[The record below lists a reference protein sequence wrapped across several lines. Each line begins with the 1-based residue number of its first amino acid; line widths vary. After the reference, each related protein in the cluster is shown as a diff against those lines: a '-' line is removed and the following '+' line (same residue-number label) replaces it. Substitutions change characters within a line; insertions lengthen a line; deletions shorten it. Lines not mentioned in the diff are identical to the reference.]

1 MRRRFGRGRKRNEGN
16 EETSSAPIDAGEAL
30 ARLAEAKVGEGLEAV
45 ELAGVSPAQ
54 VVLATGSDSGT
65 DLAIGYSPTDG
76 GAALLGALA
85 LARSKEGFAGRAVA
99 AAPCWSDAARRRLAL
114 LRESLPFT
122 VRALAAGGAGL
133 EVSPGPI
140 DDGSA
145 GTPAQLARGLSRSED
160 RRVFERAVASLEGL
174 AAKHGGVVQATRE
187 RVDLLLLAS
196 RAASLSLAGAR
207 VRLEVLAGERSTHDL
222 DGEGLATAF
231 DRLEGALRKRM
242 NDRRVR
248 GSEEGLRASLLPHLE
263 RAAGLE
269 VSQVWPL
276 LTGDVPQLDL
286 VGVDGEGR
294 FVACLSRERVGLADL
309 GEALDAAF
317 DSRLRVPLLSQGGVA
332 IKGAPRVVLA
342 GREFDATAL
351 SLLELFDLS
360 IAAYDV
366 SAKRGGELRLEP
378 REQTTPPPRASK
390 PAPPRAAA
398 GAATAA
404 TAGASAGRAGGG
416 APRAKA
422 APDAGAKR
430 DADSGAQAGDKAGG
444 IEEMSLF
451 DLDDDGGPEGGDGEP
466 RRRRSRGGR
475 RRGRRPRG
483 EGEAEAESRDAE
495 PANLDAGS
503 DDGEGGGGRGR
514 GRGRR
519 RGRGRSGGGSD
530 RESAGPE
537 RDSGDRTPP
546 APEASDDEGL
556 VDDETL
562 APLAADVPEMEAV
575 DLSYE
580 DEDSSEE
587 GDEQADKQRKDRELR
602 RHARV
607 AKAEPEPARP
617 PRRRAA
623 FVAHADRVSVLT
635 AVLLARDVRLVEGFW
650 VYPQEDLMTFFRSIA
665 TDLRDETPIFLIG
678 FNASPPA
685 RDTIQAASLYRG
697 RLHWFDH
704 HPWPPEDLESLRSSI
719 GEDCVHVD
727 AGADSSLA
735 AVISERTRRSRFSDK
750 LVELVTGRFTQHDY
764 ERWGR
769 LWWHRSGEIAKKRG
783 ALRSEVDALLA
794 GRPSDLAKE
803 AARIEPPPPPPE
815 VEFVSTRDFRL
826 VHFGGYVMV
835 VLEVPPEMDLHL
847 SARIARERYEA
858 QLSLAYREGTELLVL
873 GGDDSR
879 AKRGLDLGSMADH
892 LASKHEWITAMRDD
906 DHVARVLVRDLQT
919 VPGRLDEVVS
929 EIAMGRSI
937 VEG

>member
-1 MRRRFGRGRKRNEGN
+1 MRRRFGRGRKRNDDNGE
-16 EETSSAPIDAGEAL
+16 SRQAPIDSGEAL
-30 ARLAEAKVGEGLEAV
+30 ARLAEASVGEGLEAV
-45 ELAGVSPAQ
+45 ELEGVSPSRA
-54 VVLATGSDSGT
+54 VLATGSDAGT
-65 DLAIGYSPTDG
+65 DLAIGFSPTDG
-76 GAALLGALA
+76 GMALLAALA
-85 LARSKEGFAGRAVA
+85 LARSKDGFAGRAVA
-99 AAPCWSDAARRRLAL
+99 VSPWWSDAARRRLAL
-114 LRESLPFT
+114 LRQSLPFA
-122 VRALAAGGAGL
+122 VRALAAGGAAQ
-133 EVSPGPI
+133 EVSPAAI
-140 DDGSA
+140 EDGGA
-145 GTPAQLARGLSRSED
+145 GAPAQLGRGLARAED

-174 AAKHGGVVQATRE
+174 AAKHGGVVQAARD

-222 DGEGLATAF
+222 DGDGLATAF
-231 DRLEGALRKRM
+231 DRLEGALRKRI
-242 NDRRVR
+242 NDRRAR

-269 VSQVWPL
+269 ASQVWPL
-276 LTGDVPQLDL
+276 LKGDVPRLDL
-286 VGVDGEGR
+286 VGIDADGR
-294 FVACLSRERVGLADL
+294 FVACLARERVGLWDL
-309 GEALDAAF
+309 GEALAAAF
-317 DSRLRVPLLSQGGVA
+317 EPRLRLPLLSQGGVA
-332 IKGAPRVVLA
+332 SKGAPRVVLA

-378 REQTTPPPRASK
+378 REQTTPPPRASR
-390 PAPPRAAA
+390 PAPSQSSAGRASGGAAAGATAAREPTASEAAPAPTATADVAAA
-398 GAATAA
+398 GAAAE
-404 TAGASAGRAGGG
+404 
-416 APRAKA
+416 
-422 APDAGAKR
+422 
-430 DADSGAQAGDKAGG
+430 KAGG

-451 DLDDDGGPEGGDGEP
+451 DLDDEDGKDGGDGDRP
-466 RRRRSRGGR
+466 RRRSRGGR
-475 RRGRRPRG
+475 RRGRRTRG
-483 EGEAEAESRDAE
+483 EGDGEAESADSARPAAE
-495 PANLDAGS
+495 AA
-503 DDGEGGGGRGR
+503 DDGEGSGRGR

-519 RGRGRSGGGSD
+519 RGRGRGGASSE
-530 RESAGPE
+530 REA
-537 RDSGDRTPP
+537 GDRPP
-546 APEASDDEGL
+546 TAPDAAEEEGL

-562 APLAADVPEMEAV
+562 APLAADVPELEESV
-575 DLSYE
+575 DFSYE
-580 DEDSSEE
+580 DEDSQEE
-587 GDEQADKQRKDRELR
+587 GDEQADKARKDRELR
-602 RHARV
+602 RRARV
-607 AKAEPEPARP
+607 AKAEPEPPRP

-665 TDLRDETPIFLIG
+665 TDLRDETPIFLVG

-697 RLHWFDH
+697 RLHWYDH

-735 AVISERTRRSRFSDK
+735 SVIAERTRRSRFSDK

-769 LWWHRSGEIAKKRG
+769 LWWHRAGEIAKKPGER
-783 ALRSEVDALLA
+783 RSDVDALLA

-803 AARIEPPPPPPE
+803 AARIEPPPPPLE
-815 VEFVSTRDFRL
+815 VAFVSQRDFRL

-835 VLEVPPEMDLHL
+835 VLEVPPEIDLHL
-847 SARIARERYEA
+847 AARVARERYEA
-858 QLSLAYREGTELLVL
+858 QLSLAYREGSELLVL

-879 AKRGLDLGSMADH
+879 TKRGLDLGSMAEH

-906 DHVARVLVRDLQT
+906 DHVARVLVADLQT